1 LDILGSIGDRAA
13 LMMDSVLAVTVIWT
27 VGFMVV
33 WATYFCA
40 AITLLAHGVNGNT
53 KMFDGKGS
61 DVIGAS
67 FGETGP
73 PVDALQV
80 NDVAHACVPFFE
92 S

>member
-1 LDILGSIGDRAA
+1 
-13 LMMDSVLAVTVIWT
+13 MMDGVLAVTVIWM

-33 WATYFCA
+33 WATCFCE

-53 KMFDGKGS
+53 KIFNRKGS

-73 PVDALQV
+73 PVDALHV
-80 NDVAHACVPFFE
+80 NDVAHVCVPFFE